1 MAAPEA
7 TIYNY
12 GLSNPAPAIA
22 YVIHA
27 TSIHGGYLV
36 KMSTTANMMSFTAAG
51 TDIPQG
57 YIIKSTV
64 PPTMQEMV
72 NMTGA
77 TMGLEDQL
85 IGVQALIPGQEA
97 YLMSCTSNAIT
108 IGDYVG
114 PTTCTSASLNG
125 IIVPRIAANCTFAQ
139 CIIGVALEARAAN
152 QSTVTPVK
160 VKIMAPMYLASG
172 VLPT

>member
-27 TSIHGGYLV
+27 TALHGGFLV
-36 KMSTTANMMSFTAAG
+36 KKSTTAGQMILTTAC
-51 TDIPQG
+51 TDVPQG
-57 YIIKSTV
+57 YLIKSTV

-77 TMGLEDQL
+77 TIGLEDQL

-97 YLMSCTSNAIT
+97 YLMACTTTAFT

-114 PTTCTSASLNG
+114 PTTYTSASLNG
-125 IIVPRIAANCTFAQ
+125 TIVPRTAANSTFAQ

-152 QSTVTPVK
+152 FSTITPVK
-160 VKIMAPMYLASG
+160 VKIIAPIYLATTE
-172 VLPT
+172 LPT